1 MNPPS
6 RRVEWQ
12 AGFWFLLN
20 GLAMVVVGAMVPT
33 LFSAVVFAVG
43 TMHGCSRIERL
54 SAAGWGHRAAGVE
67 TILTGTTDE
76 REPC

>member
-20 GLAMVVVGAMVPT
+20 DLAMVVVGAMVPT

-54 SAAGWGHRAAGVE
+54 SAAGWGASRCRSRNDLDRHDR
-67 TILTGTTDE
+67 
-76 REPC
+76 